1 MFTNGDVEAIYFLP
15 GSQVDK
21 LAEMSEL
28 LITLSKK
35 QAFYEKGP
43 REAVST
49 ISAKNR
55 FCGIY

>member
-21 LAEMSEL
+21 LAEMSDL
-28 LITLSKK
+28 LFTLSKK

-43 REAVST
+43 SKAVNT
-49 ISAKNR
+49 TSAKTR